1 MRMLENKLIK
11 EFATLADLSRR
22 QAQEFPHRKALIF
35 RNEITTYQQLDRQS
49 DRLANALL
57 ARRIK
62 ARSRVAILAKD
73 SPKSYEILFACAKIK
88 AVLVPINW
96 RLAAAEVSYILNDA
110 EVELFFIGSEFH
122 NLVKS
127 IARDLVNI
135 KTFVSLDKSTENWLD
150 YSQWCQQYSDV
161 SPEITIS
168 PDDVAM
174 QLYTSGTT
182 GRPKGVQLGHY
193 SFFAVAKEWT
203 RQGQNW
209 LNWQQTDKSLLVV
222 PFFHIG
228 GLWWAI
234 RGLVAGAENIL
245 LPAFN
250 SIEVLE
256 VIEKYGITK
265 AAMVPAMIQVVLSE
279 PQCQETDF
287 SSLEYMLYGG
297 SPIAES
303 LLREAMK
310 TFSCDFVQIY
320 GMTET
325 GNCAVCLPEEAH
337 TSSNTN
343 LLKSAGKPFPGVSVA
358 IVDSQG
364 NKLPPSQIGEIWL
377 KSPANMSGYWK
388 LPEATAK
395 TLIDGWIHTGD
406 AGYLDDEGY
415 IYICDRLKDMIC
427 YAGENIYPAEIENIL
442 YEHPAIAE
450 VGVIGVPNEDFGE
463 SIKAIVVL
471 KADRSA
477 KALEIINFVRGKLAD
492 FKLPRS
498 VEFVQS
504 LPRTPSGKIQK
515 GKLREKY
522 WQGYQRK
529 VN

>member
-1 MRMLENKLIK
+1 MKMLENKLIK
-11 EFATLADLSRR
+11 EFDTLADLSRI
-22 QAQEFPHRKALIF
+22 QAQEFPQAKALIF
-35 RNEITTYQQLDRQS
+35 RNEIITYQKLDRNS

-57 ARRIK
+57 ARGIK
-62 ARSRVAILAKD
+62 ERSRVAILAKD

-96 RLAAAEVSYILNDA
+96 RLAASEVSYILNDA
-110 EVELFFIGSEFH
+110 EVELLFVGSEFH
-122 NLVKS
+122 DLVKS
-127 IARDLVNI
+127 IESELTNI
-135 KTFVSLDKSTENWLD
+135 KTLITLEKTAENWLN
-150 YSQWCQQYSDV
+150 YSNWYEQYSDV
-161 SPEITIS
+161 SPAIVVE
-168 PDDVAM
+168 PNDVAV

-182 GRPKGVQLGHY
+182 GRPKGFQLGHY

-234 RGLVAGAENIL
+234 RGFVAAAENIL

-250 SIEVLE
+250 PIEVLE
-256 VIEKYGITK
+256 VIEKYRITK
-265 AAMVPAMIQVVLSE
+265 AAMVPAMIQVVLCE
-279 PQCQETDF
+279 PQCPETDF
-287 SSLEYMLYGG
+287 SSLEYLLYGG

-303 LLREAMK
+303 LLKEAMK

-325 GNCAVCLPEEAH
+325 GNCAVCLPAEAH

-358 IVDSQG
+358 IVDG
-364 NKLPPSQIGEIWL
+364 EGKELPPSQIGEIWL
-377 KSPANMSGYWK
+377 KSPANMIGYWK

-395 TLIDGWIHTGD
+395 TLRDGWIHTGD
-406 AGYLDDEGY
+406 AGYCDNEDY

-427 YAGENIYPAEIENIL
+427 YAGENVYPAEIENIL
-442 YEHPAIAE
+442 SEHPAIAE
-450 VGVIGVPNEDFGE
+450 VGVIGVPDEDFGE

-471 KADRSA
+471 KAGMEA
-477 KALEIINFVRGKLAD
+477 KALNIINFVRGKLAD

-504 LPRTPSGKIQK
+504 LPRTPSGKVQK